1 MVSNFPI
8 FRHFQMMKLVTKSWG
23 WNKKLQEHKPLYM
36 YLFRCIYWSLTFSSF
51 QASLHKQKSNSY
63 PLPPC
68 QENWNC
74 VMSGL
79 GLLFCSFFLPSILD
93 VIIKLNHNN
102 IIICA
107 LSLSTSLLSSSF
119 LMQHNLEWLQRYFVS
134 LHSHLKLQVKS
145 REPDLLRIYPMGKY
159 WREGFLLPGSLQTF
173 W

>member
-8 FRHFQMMKLVTKSWG
+8 FRHFQIMKLVTKSWG

-36 YLFRCIYWSLTFSSF
+36 YLFRCIYWSLSFSSF

-74 VMSGL
+74 MMLGL
-79 GLLFCSFFLPSILD
+79 GLLFSSFFLPSILD

-107 LSLSTSLLSSSF
+107 LSSSTSLLSSSF

-145 REPDLLRIYPMGKY
+145 LEPDLLRIYPMGKY
-159 WREGFLLPGSLQTF
+159 WREGFLLPGSPQTF